1 MKENKNF
8 IVKESLSNPVVFNAF
23 FEEAKFCASFLN
35 STGLFNIEEDSIIIE
50 KTIIEEGIN
59 FKTSNMDVKIK
70 IDDYMYINMEM
81 QNQNPKYDMMS
92 RLNFYLGRTISRSQ
106 PKGKGYKNS
115 YSIVIAIFNF
125 TMFKGDNE
133 YIREFLLRDKNGNEI
148 EYTKIIVVELTKKQ
162 YCDKKELR
170 EWLELFNEKNLNYL
184 KEASGIMN
192 DAAKKIVELNSDDEI
207 MLILDAYE
215 RYNRDRAAE
224 LEAAIEE
231 GLEKGRT
238 VGMAEGRAQGIA
250 QGIAQGETKAT
261 LEVAKNMKSYGM
273 SIEVIIEITKLDRK
287 IVEEL

>member
-1 MKENKNF
+1 
-8 IVKESLSNPVVFNAF
+8 
-23 FEEAKFCASFLN
+23 
-35 STGLFNIEEDSIIIE
+35 
-50 KTIIEEGIN
+50 
-59 FKTSNMDVKIK
+59 
-70 IDDYMYINMEM
+70 
-81 QNQNPKYDMMS
+81 
-92 RLNFYLGRTISRSQ
+92 
-106 PKGKGYKNS
+106 
-115 YSIVIAIFNF
+115 
-125 TMFKGDNE
+125 MFKGDNE